1 MLMLRERVELKNI
14 VMKKLIFILM
24 MTFTFGA
31 VAQEVEP
38 TFEKEGN
45 KVKATYFHANGEVSQ
60 QGYFMNEKLDGEW
73 KMFNEKGD
81 KIAMGNYT
89 RGAKT
94 GTWMFWEGDS
104 VKEVNFSN
112 NRIAAVTDSK
122 RSGSVVKN

>member
-1 MLMLRERVELKNI
+1 MLRKRIELKNI
-14 VMKKLIFILM
+14 VMKKLIFILV

-38 TFEKEGN
+38 KFEKEGN

-60 QGYFMNEKLDGEW
+60 QGYFMNEKLDGAW

-81 KIAMGNYT
+81 KIAMGNYSK
-89 RGAKT
+89 GSKT
-94 GTWMFWEGDS
+94 GTWMFWDGDS

-112 NRIAAVTDSK
+112 NRIAAVNSRK
-122 RSGSVVKN
+122 NSSSLVKN

>member
-1 MLMLRERVELKNI
+1 
-14 VMKKLIFILM
+14 MKKLIFILM
-24 MTFTFGA
+24 ITFTFGA
-31 VAQEVEP
+31 VAQDVEP
-38 TFEKEGN
+38 TFEKEGS

-112 NRIAAVTDSK
+112 NRIAAVTNSK
-122 RSGSVVKN
+122 SSSAVVKN